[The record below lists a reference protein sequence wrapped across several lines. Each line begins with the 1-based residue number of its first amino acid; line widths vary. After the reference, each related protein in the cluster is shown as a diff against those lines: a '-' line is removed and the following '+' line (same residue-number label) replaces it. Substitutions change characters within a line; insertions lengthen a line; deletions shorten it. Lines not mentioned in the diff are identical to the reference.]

1 VTERLV
7 VIGGDAAGMTAAAGA
22 RRRRDPEDLEI
33 VAYERGPYTSYSAC
47 GIPYFVGDLVSD
59 VDDLVARTPDEHRR
73 NGIDVRT
80 GHEVVAIDLN
90 RRRVRVRDLAGDGAA
105 ERDEPFDQLVVA
117 TGAVPSRPHVPGADA
132 GGIFG
137 VQTLADGVTARRAVD
152 ERAPRRAVVVGGGY
166 VGLEM
171 AEALVRRGLEVALVD
186 RTEQPM
192 AGTLDLDMGALVA
205 DALRAV
211 GVKLHLGEA
220 VDGFDV
226 EDGSVRAVHT
236 ANRSLPADIVVLGL
250 GVRPDSALAKE
261 AGIAVGETG
270 GIVTDARMET
280 SVGGIWAAGDCVE
293 STHRV
298 TGMPVALALGT
309 HANKQGR
316 VVGINAT
323 GGDVRF
329 PGVIGTAVS
338 KICVYEVA
346 RTGLTEHQAAELD
359 RDVVAATIESTTRA
373 GYYPEAAPIK
383 VKVVAD
389 RRDGRIVGA
398 QIVGAEGAA
407 KRIDV
412 IATAIWNRM
421 PVDEVASLDLSYAP
435 PFSPVWDPVL
445 VAARKAADM
454 LD

>member
-1 VTERLV
+1 
-7 VIGGDAAGMTAAAGA
+7 MTAAARA
-22 RRRRDPEDLEI
+22 RRRRDREDLEI
-33 VAYERGPYTSYSAC
+33 VAFERGPYTSYSAC
-47 GIPYFVGDLVSD
+47 GIPYLVGDLVSD
-59 VDDLVARTPDEHRR
+59 VDDLVARTPEEHRR

-90 RRRVRVRDLAGDGAA
+90 RRRVRVRDLAGGAA

-132 GGIFG
+132 EGILG

-205 DALRAV
+205 DALRSV
-211 GVKLHLGEA
+211 GVTLYLGEA

-226 EDGSVRAVHT
+226 KDGSVHAVHT
-236 ANRSLPADIVVLGL
+236 ANRLLPADIVVLGL
-250 GVRPDSALAKE
+250 GVRPDSALAKQ
-261 AGIAVGETG
+261 AGVAVGGTG

-293 STHRV
+293 STHRI
-298 TGMPVALALGT
+298 TGLPVALALGT

-346 RTGLTEHQAAELD
+346 RTGLTEYQAAEHDL
-359 RDVVAATIESTTRA
+359 DVVAATIESTTRA
-373 GYYPEAAPIK
+373 GYYPDAAPIK

-389 RRDGRIVGA
+389 RRGGRILGA
-398 QIVGAEGAA
+398 QIVGSEGAA

-412 IATAIWNRM
+412 VATAIWNRM

>member
-1 VTERLV
+1 VIERLV
-7 VIGGDAAGMTAAAGA
+7 VIGGDAAGMTAAARA
-22 RRRRDPEDLEI
+22 RRRRDPEDLDVI
-33 VAYERGPYTSYSAC
+33 AFERGPYTSYSAC
-47 GIPYFVGDLVSD
+47 GIPYFVGDLLSD
-59 VDDLVARTPDEHRR
+59 IDGLVARSPDEHRK

-80 GHEVVAIDLN
+80 GHEVVAIDVN
-90 RRRVRVRDLAGDGAA
+90 KRRVRVRDLAGGG

-117 TGAVPSRPHVPGADA
+117 AGSVPTRPDVPGVDA
-132 GGIFG
+132 EGIFG
-137 VQTLADGVTARRAVD
+137 VQTLADGVRVRQAVD
-152 ERAPRRAVVVGGGY
+152 EREPRRAVVVGGGY

-192 AGTLDLDMGALVA
+192 ASTLDLDMGDLVA

-211 GVKLHLGEA
+211 GVTLHLGEA
-220 VDGFDV
+220 VDGFEVDN
-226 EDGSVRAVHT
+226 GSVRAVRT
-236 ANRSLPADIVVLGL
+236 ANRSFPADIVILGL
-250 GVRPDSALAKE
+250 GVRPNVALARE
-261 AGIAVGETG
+261 GGIAIGNKG

-280 SVGGIWAAGDCVE
+280 SIGGVWAAGDCVE
-293 STHRV
+293 SVDRI
-298 TGMPVALALGT
+298 TGMPVVVALGT

-329 PGVIGTAVS
+329 PGVVGTAVS

-346 RTGLTEHQAAELD
+346 RVGLTEREAAGLD
-359 RDVVAATIESTTRA
+359 LDVVAAKIESTSRA
-373 GYYPEAAPIK
+373 GYYPGAAPIK
-383 VKVVAD
+383 VKVVAE
-389 RRDGRIVGA
+389 RPGGRLVGA

-412 IATAIWNRM
+412 LATAIWNRM
-421 PVDEVASLDLSYAP
+421 TVDEVASLDLSYAP

-445 VAARKAADM
+445 VAARKAADE
-454 LD
+454 LG